1 MEAVRQWIS
10 EQNPGVYRL
19 CWCENN
25 TVGACESLSDFNA
38 SAGMLT
44 LRGPTKHATSRIAT
58 IGEPFTFATSG
69 VWITTQ
75 SMMRLQHDC
84 GREPDVVMKDA
95 VAEVASG
102 ADLSYR
108 FGLISEATTPAGRY
122 KLCWC
127 QPQFQ
132 SVPPSACTAA
142 QEFLTFVA
150 DVTVICPSGQH
161 GKNYEPC
168 RGCPWFWQRPS
179 RLREECIFNDA
190 TNFALVMA
198 TVICYLCGWMVL
210 WYELGIMA
218 RGPGGRRCSL
228 VGRKVHIED
237 ISSCPS
243 TSGEWSAIVT
253 TTTAHR
259 LSNRFGTFPI
269 HFYQTGHHMLDSST
283 EACLY
288 RARALST
295 RALQLLD
302 ARGRPVQ
309 GADTSHGFFVLSCL
323 RSTLHSDVIPRV
335 PVALAAPMLIL
346 CTPPLLVFVSEENE
360 IPYSHSFGAAAAL
373 GGCLAGFV
381 ISRLL
386 HFLIPKDSSI
396 WYALVRFQEKLR
408 ERNPVPAPCN
418 KGPQRALTAF
428 QIFDFMNEFQHY
440 IRDRNLYY
448 IDSNIVRPL
457 TSELKL
463 SLAEVLGPC
472 QVSWFVSHFWGTRFT
487 YTCEA
492 LRRHAEAVVV
502 SDHAGTSWESVSYW
516 ICAFSNNQYCIDEE
530 LGKSHYESSFYLA
543 LHSSSVQGT
552 CMILDEHALP
562 LTRSWCLFEVLQTMN
577 LEKKRTDFVGLQ
589 FCTNTG
595 VVNFGRATTEVAL
608 NIGKRLV
615 HLSLAD
621 ADATCSQDRDTIKSL
636 VIQEMGSFDKIDMV
650 LRAQIKKAL
659 VVSKGCIDD
668 DFDLLFQH
676 LDTGLTRVSL

>member
-1 MEAVRQWIS
+1 
-10 EQNPGVYRL
+10 
-19 CWCENN
+19 
-25 TVGACESLSDFNA
+25 
-38 SAGMLT
+38 
-44 LRGPTKHATSRIAT
+44 
-58 IGEPFTFATSG
+58 
-69 VWITTQ
+69 
-75 SMMRLQHDC
+75 
-84 GREPDVVMKDA
+84 
-95 VAEVASG
+95 
-102 ADLSYR
+102 
-108 FGLISEATTPAGRY
+108 
-122 KLCWC
+122 
-127 QPQFQ
+127 
-132 SVPPSACTAA
+132 
-142 QEFLTFVA
+142 
-150 DVTVICPSGQH
+150 
-161 GKNYEPC
+161 
-168 RGCPWFWQRPS
+168 
-179 RLREECIFNDA
+179 
-190 TNFALVMA
+190 
-198 TVICYLCGWMVL
+198 
-210 WYELGIMA
+210 
-218 RGPGGRRCSL
+218 
-228 VGRKVHIED
+228 
-237 ISSCPS
+237 
-243 TSGEWSAIVT
+243 
-253 TTTAHR
+253 
-259 LSNRFGTFPI
+259 
-269 HFYQTGHHMLDSST
+269 
-283 EACLY
+283 
-288 RARALST
+288 
-295 RALQLLD
+295 
-302 ARGRPVQ
+302 VQ

-346 CTPPLLVFVSEENE
+346 CTPPLLVFVSALDPTLAQHVSRTSTRSQRKLRAAHVQESKIRENPWHCVQGEENE

-381 ISRLL
+381 NSRLL

-562 LTRSWCLFEVLQTMN
+562 LSLGCSRAVAEVVSWVRLLTSTAGALDAQAHMSITTCLFN
-577 LEKKRTDFVGLQ
+577 
-589 FCTNTG
+589 
-595 VVNFGRATTEVAL
+595 
-608 NIGKRLV
+608 
-615 HLSLAD
+615 
-621 ADATCSQDRDTIKSL
+621 
-636 VIQEMGSFDKIDMV
+636 
-650 LRAQIKKAL
+650 
-659 VVSKGCIDD
+659 
-668 DFDLLFQH
+668 
-676 LDTGLTRVSL
+676 